1 MPQSEAHLILTAKVP
16 TCHKSDT
23 AGSVLTLIQSAI
35 TTYDSI
41 DYVYVL
47 EEKKLVGV
55 CSIHELFSANS
66 HASIESFMITP
77 VACAHEHT
85 DRTHIAQIALAQSIK
100 AVPVVT
106 TEQYFLGVVPAD
118 AVFQIFNEEHTNYL
132 FKTAGIRRGSTRYRE
147 LGFFEQVRTRTPWLV
162 LGLFGGLAGA
172 VIVNSFEASLSEQVF
187 VASFIP
193 AIVYIADSI
202 GNQSEMLVVRA
213 LGRDTN
219 FSIKKYLTR
228 ELLVGFCISLLLS
241 ALMFSL
247 SYTWL
252 QDSLLST
259 ALSLAVIGT
268 TIFSISFTVTLP
280 WILKQ
285 LGFDPA
291 VASGPIATV
300 VSDVSSV
307 AIYLTIATMI
317 L

>member
-1 MPQSEAHLILTAKVP
+1 MPQSEAHNILTTRIP
-16 TCHKSDT
+16 TCHKSDLV
-23 AGSVLTLIQSAI
+23 GDVLTLIHSTVAS
-35 TTYDSI
+35 YDSI

-47 EEKKLVGV
+47 DDTKLVGV
-55 CSIHELFSANS
+55 ASLRELFLAKSS
-66 HASIESFMITP
+66 TRIEEIMTTP
-77 VACAHEHT
+77 VASAHEHT
-85 DRTHIAQIALAQSIK
+85 DRAHIAQIAFAENIK
-100 AVPVVT
+100 AVPVIST
-106 TEQYFLGVVPAD
+106 SEKFLGVVPAD

-132 FKTAGIRRGSTRYRE
+132 FKAAGIKRSKTRYRE
-147 LGFFEQVRTRTPWLV
+147 LSFIEQVRTRTPWLV

-172 VIVNSFEASLSEQVF
+172 MVVNFFEASLSEQLF

-213 LGRDTN
+213 LGRESK
-219 FSIKKYLTR
+219 FSIKHYLSR
-228 ELLVGFCISLLLS
+228 ELLTGFAISILLSLMMFALSYVWLHDMLLS
-241 ALMFSL
+241 AVLSL
-247 SYTWL
+247 SII
-252 QDSLLST
+252 ST
-259 ALSLAVIGT
+259 AL
-268 TIFSISFTVTLP
+268 FCISFTVTLP